1 MDTAIAS
8 AGFALALLCAVL
20 MGYGVQRGATCAVSA
35 MDEIVTYRRAG
46 KLIAIVEAGLWVAG
60 LLILLRVLGVTMAA
74 PKGYTIGAWT
84 ILGGVLLGLGAW
96 VNRAC
101 VFGTVARVGSGEWVY
116 LLTPIGFVA
125 GCFAAAPLVRAVAH
139 AREPALSPVL
149 AAADLLLLPFAVL
162 VAWRLWQAAHATRR
176 RALVSHIWS
185 PHHAT
190 VVIGIAFVLMLL
202 TVGTWA
208 YTDALAEFAVGGMGA
223 TAWRLVLLG
232 GLFLGS
238 IVAGQAGGKAA
249 PRPTLGG
256 AARCLAG
263 GMLLGAGGVLVP
275 GSNDGLLL
283 LGIPLLQPYAWV
295 AFAAMIAT
303 IGAALL
309 ASRRLART

>member
-1 MDTAIAS
+1 METAIAS

-35 MDEIVTYRRAG
+35 MDEIVAHRRAR

-60 LLILLRVLGVTMAA
+60 LLILLRMLGVTMAA
-74 PKGYTIGAWT
+74 PKGYTLGAWT

-116 LLTPIGFVA
+116 LLTPVGFVA
-125 GCFAAAPLVRAVAH
+125 GCFAAAPLVRIVAH

-149 AAADLLLLPFAVL
+149 AAADLLLLPFAAL
-162 VAWRLWQAAHATRR
+162 AAWRLWQAARATRA
-176 RALVSHIWS
+176 RALARHIWS

-190 VVIGIAFVLMLL
+190 VVIGIAFVVMLL
-202 TVGTWA
+202 TVGAWA
-208 YTDALAEFAVGGMGA
+208 YTDALAELAVGGMGA
-223 TAWRLVLLG
+223 TAARLILLV
-232 GLFLGS
+232 GLFAGS
-238 IVAGQAGGKAA
+238 ILAGRAGAGTAA
-249 PRPTLGG
+249 RPTFRG

-263 GMLLGAGGVLVP
+263 GLLLGAGGVLVP

-309 ASRRLART
+309 LSRPIARA

>member
-1 MDTAIAS
+1 MAVTIAS

-35 MDEIVTYRRAG
+35 MDEIVSHRRAG

-60 LLILLRVLGVTMAA
+60 LLLLLRALGLTMAA

-101 VFGTVARVGSGEWVY
+101 VFGTVARVGSREWVY
-116 LLTPIGFVA
+116 LLTPVGFVT
-125 GCFAAAPLVRAVAH
+125 GCFAAAPLVRIVAR

-149 AAADLLLLPFAVL
+149 AAADLLLLPFAAL
-162 VAWRLWQAAHATRR
+162 VAWRLWQAARATRR
-176 RALVSHIWS
+176 RELADHIWS

-190 VVIGIAFVLMLL
+190 VVIGIAFVAMLL
-202 TVGTWA
+202 TVGAWA
-208 YTDALAEFAVGGMGA
+208 YTDALAELAIGGMGA
-223 TAWRLVLLG
+223 TAARLVLLG

-238 IVAGQAGGKAA
+238 ILAGSGKAA

-256 AARCLAG
+256 AVRCFAG

-283 LGIPLLQPYAWV
+283 LGVPLLQPYAWL
-295 AFAAMIAT
+295 AFAAMIVT
-303 IGAALL
+303 IAAALL
-309 ASRRLART
+309 ISRTAARA